1 MSSYKNFRYAEAG
14 EFTKRATINGNI
26 DLIQAESINDIINT
40 QTEKQLSIAQSH
52 LDGSLSKIINSWR
65 DEIINM
71 SSLIE
76 SLLDFSDEDIPKEL
90 SSLFLK
96 KLKELSHKVKS
107 SINSAKLS
115 SFIKRRIYCFCNRK
129 A

>member
-1 MSSYKNFRYAEAG
+1 M
-14 EFTKRATINGNI
+14 NI
-26 DLIQAESINDIINT
+26 FNYYTVDYFDSIVMDLKVIGDYFNENNCLQYILESINDIINT

-90 SSLFLK
+90 SALFLK
-96 KLKELSHKVKS
+96 KLKKKQGGRLSKTNIRS
-107 SINSAKLS
+107 YNL
-115 SFIKRRIYCFCNRK
+115 
-129 A
+129 